1 MNLSIVAA
9 IFMASVSFNQ
19 VFGTRETGI
28 LSADQALEALGNPL
42 ARTVDTEEDWKFCPA
57 CKGVAGASHTCASS
71 DSSGS
76 S

>member
-42 ARTVDTEEDWKFCPA
+42 ARTIDTEEDCPA
-57 CKGVAGASHTCASS
+57 CKGEPGASHTCASS
-71 DSSGS
+71 SGS